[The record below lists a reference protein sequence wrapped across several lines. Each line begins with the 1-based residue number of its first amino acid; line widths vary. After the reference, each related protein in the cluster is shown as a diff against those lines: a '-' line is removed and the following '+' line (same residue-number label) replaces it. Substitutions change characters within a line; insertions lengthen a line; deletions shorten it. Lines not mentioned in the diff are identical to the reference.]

1 MRPSRR
7 HCIYKLVGALLLV
20 LVYTARTHADTL
32 TITTD
37 PPGATV
43 EIDGLVSGTTPSHTE
58 LPGGYFHKTHTAFSA
73 RLEHPVVAHF
83 SKDGFVTQ
91 QVTLTDGPFEWTAIT
106 GRRRG
111 NYFLL
116 KSDHFHIKLREIG
129 DKQETL
135 LGAVG
140 KAGTISP
147 PAGADA
153 HAADSTV
160 RAETGTVSIS
170 SDLPGSEIYIDGK
183 FVGQTPSS
191 FPLDAGTHRIEV
203 KAQGKTT
210 WERSLEVLKNSQ
222 ISLRVDFSEP
232 H

>member
-7 HCIYKLVGALLLV
+7 HCIHKLVGALLLA
-20 LVYTARTHADTL
+20 LFCTAQAHAGTL
-32 TITTD
+32 TITTE

-43 EIDGLVSGTTPSHTE
+43 EIEGLVSGTTPSHTE
-58 LPGGYFHKTHTAFSA
+58 LPGGYFHKAHTAFGA
-73 RLEHPVVAHF
+73 RLEHPVIAHL

-116 KSDHFHIKLREIG
+116 KSDHFHIKLREIA
-129 DKQETL
+129 DKQEAL
-135 LGAVG
+135 IGAVG
-140 KAGTISP
+140 KAGPILP
-147 PAGADA
+147 PAGADT
-153 HAADSTV
+153 HAADAPTK
-160 RAETGTVSIS
+160 AETGTVSIS
-170 SDLPGSEIYIDGK
+170 SDSPGSEIYIDGK

-191 FPLDAGTHRIEV
+191 FPLDAGIHRIEV
-203 KAQGKTT
+203 KAQGKNT

-222 ISLRVDFSEP
+222 ISLHADFAEQ